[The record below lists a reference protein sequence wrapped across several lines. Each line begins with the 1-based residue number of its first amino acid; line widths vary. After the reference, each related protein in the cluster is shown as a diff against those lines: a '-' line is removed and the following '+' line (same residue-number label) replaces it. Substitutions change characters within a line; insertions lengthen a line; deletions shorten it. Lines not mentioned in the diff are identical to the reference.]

1 MRKLILIIISAV
13 SLLGTPAFA
22 KDSGSSAWIVSQ
34 LSGDARVVHPGLQ
47 PVALKTAA
55 RLEPGDRI
63 VTGLTGR
70 ATLTREADY
79 IIVAPHSDLQLPVT
93 AEPKGFTRVIQNLGT
108 MLFKVRHTGIP
119 HFTVDTPMLAAAV
132 KGTTFTVVVGP
143 DRSAVQ
149 VIEGAV
155 QVTAADGG
163 MSRLVEGGKTVFI
176 DRLEPKRLMDADERS
191 PATTV
196 SSSTTAV
203 KLVGSQTPSVATIAG
218 LTEGLVQAGST
229 NSTAA
234 ATTTTPAARLP
245 DPSSTVANTTQPA
258 VNIVDSTGSDT
269 LTNVVDTTAPGVADT
284 VTNVVDSTVPG
295 VTDTVTNVVDT
306 VVPGVTDTVTNVV
319 DTVVPGVT
327 DTVTNVVDT
336 TVPSVTDTVTD
347 VVDTVTDV
355 VEVTVPGVT
364 DPVTDVVGGVTDT
377 VTDVVGGLLGGSGG
391 SSGSGSSGSSGSGGG
406 LLGGNLGG
414 LIPH

>member
-119 HFTVDTPMLAAAV
+119 HFTVDTPMLAAVV

-191 PATTV
+191 PATTA

-234 ATTTTPAARLP
+234 ATTTTPAAPLP

>member
-119 HFTVDTPMLAAAV
+119 HFTVDTPMLAAVV

-176 DRLEPKRLMDADERS
+176 DRLESKRLMDADERS
-191 PATTV
+191 PATTA

-234 ATTTTPAARLP
+234 ATTTTPAAPLP
-245 DPSSTVANTTQPA
+245 DPSSTVANTTQLLVKSGSKPHEKPCKCHVECEGTCTYVVPQKLKVVAPQWVAMDIVA
-258 VNIVDSTGSDT
+258 VLPLLAGESIE
-269 LTNVVDTTAPGVADT
+269 TAPSWEAVSSPNDLAPPLRT
-284 VTNVVDSTVPG
+284 H
-295 VTDTVTNVVDT
+295 
-306 VVPGVTDTVTNVV
+306 
-319 DTVVPGVT
+319 
-327 DTVTNVVDT
+327 
-336 TVPSVTDTVTD
+336 
-347 VVDTVTDV
+347 
-355 VEVTVPGVT
+355 
-364 DPVTDVVGGVTDT
+364 
-377 VTDVVGGLLGGSGG
+377 LLHQV
-391 SSGSGSSGSSGSGGG
+391 
-406 LLGGNLGG
+406 LLN
-414 LIPH
+414 